1 MMAGKPEDPSP
12 MALNTSIDLL
22 SIGEPLL
29 EFNQTKG
36 TEEYRRGHGGDSSN
50 AAIAA
55 ARQGAK
61 VGYFTAL
68 GRDPFGDSFMEL
80 WAREGVDA
88 GAVIRSAAA
97 PTAIYFITHGKSGHE
112 FTYFRAGSAAS
123 RLTPADLPAETIG
136 AARIVHASGISQA
149 ISDSASD
156 TVFAAFALARERGRK
171 VSFDTN
177 LRLKLWP
184 LARARAIM
192 HAAAAQADYLFP
204 SADEATQLTG
214 LDDPDA
220 IVDFYLRLGAKV
232 VALKRGKDGALVAD
246 ARERHKIAPL
256 KVDPVDATGAGDTF
270 VGAFLARVLAGD
282 AIAAAG
288 RYANAA
294 AALSTTVY
302 GAVASIP
309 RAEQV
314 RAALAS

>member
-1 MMAGKPEDPSP
+1 MPPQSS
-12 MALNTSIDLL
+12 LDLL

-29 EFNQTKG
+29 EFNQAKG
-36 TEEYRRGHGGDSSN
+36 SDDYRRGHGGDSSN
-50 AAIAA
+50 MAIAA
-55 ARQGAK
+55 ARQGAR

-68 GRDPFGDSFMEL
+68 GRDPFGDSFMDL

-88 GAVIRSAAA
+88 SAAIRSPAA
-97 PTAIYFITHGKSGHE
+97 PTAIYFITHGKDGHE

-123 RLTPADLPAETIG
+123 RVTPADLPADVIAG
-136 AARIVHASGISQA
+136 ARIVHASGISQA
-149 ISDSASD
+149 ISDSACD
-156 TVFAAFALARERGRK
+156 AVFAAFALAREKGRK
-171 VSFDTN
+171 VSYDTN
-177 LRLKLWP
+177 MRLKLWP
-184 LARARAIM
+184 LARARAVI

-232 VALKRGKDGALVAD
+232 VALKRGKEGALVAD
-246 ARERHKIAPL
+246 GRERHRVAAL

-282 AIAAAG
+282 ALGEAA

>member
-1 MMAGKPEDPSP
+1 MP
-12 MALNTSIDLL
+12 LDLV

-36 TEEYRRGHGGDSSN
+36 SDDYRRGHGGDSSN
-50 AAIAA
+50 CAIAA

-68 GRDPFGDSFMEL
+68 GRDPFGDSFVEL
-80 WAREGVDA
+80 WGREGVDSA
-88 GAVIRSAAA
+88 AVIRSAIA
-97 PTAIYFITHGKSGHE
+97 PTAIYFITHGKGGHE

-123 RLTPADLPAETIG
+123 RLTPADLPADTIG

-149 ISDSASD
+149 ISDSACD
-156 TVFAAFALARERGRK
+156 AVFAAFALARERGRK

-184 LARARAIM
+184 LARARAVM
-192 HAAAAQADYLFP
+192 HEAAAQADYLFP

-214 LDDPDA
+214 LEDPDA

-232 VALKRGKDGALVAD
+232 VALKRGKEGALVAD

-256 KVDPVDATGAGDTF
+256 NVPPVDATGAGDTF
-270 VGAFLARVLAGD
+270 VGSFLARVLAGD
-282 AIAAAG
+282 AIADAG

>member
-1 MMAGKPEDPSP
+1 MP
-12 MALNTSIDLL
+12 LDLV

-36 TEEYRRGHGGDSSN
+36 TDEYRRGYGGDSSN

-80 WAREGVDA
+80 WVREGVDA
-88 GAVIRSAAA
+88 SAVIRSPTA
-97 PTAIYFITHGKSGHE
+97 PTAVYFVTHTKDGHE

-123 RLTPADLPAETIG
+123 RVTPADLPADTLAG
-136 AARIVHASGISQA
+136 TRIVHASGISQA
-149 ISDSASD
+149 ISDSACD
-156 TVFAAFALARERGRK
+156 TVFAAFALAAERGRK
-171 VSFDTN
+171 VSYDTN
-177 LRLKLWP
+177 FRPKLWP
-184 LARARAIM
+184 LARARAII

-220 IVDFYLRLGAKV
+220 IVDFYLRLGAKI
-232 VALKRGKDGALVAD
+232 VALKRGKKGALVAD
-246 ARERHKIAPL
+246 ARERHRIAAL
-256 KVDPVDATGAGDTF
+256 KVKPVDATGAGDTF
-270 VGAFLARVLAGD
+270 VGAFLARTLAGD
-282 AIAAAG
+282 SLADAG

-314 RAALAS
+314 RAALAA

>member
-1 MMAGKPEDPSP
+1 MP
-12 MALNTSIDLL
+12 LDLL

-36 TEEYRRGHGGDSSN
+36 GDEYRRGHGGDSSN
-50 AAIAA
+50 MAIAA
-55 ARQGAK
+55 ARQGAR

-68 GRDPFGDSFMEL
+68 GRDPFGDSFAEL

-88 GAVIRSAAA
+88 SAVIRSAAA
-97 PTAIYFITHGKSGHE
+97 PTAIYFITHGKDGHE

-123 RLTPADLPAETIG
+123 RVTPADVPG
-136 AARIVHASGISQA
+136 AVVAGARIVHASGISQA
-149 ISDSASD
+149 ISDSACD
-156 TVFAAFALARERGRK
+156 TVFAAFALAREKGGK
-171 VSFDTN
+171 VSYDTN

-184 LARARAIM
+184 VARARAVI

-214 LDDPDA
+214 LEDPDA

-232 VALKRGKDGALVAD
+232 VALKRGKEGALVAD
-246 ARERHKIAPL
+246 ANQRHRIVAR
-256 KVDPVDATGAGDTF
+256 KVTPVDATGAGDTF

-282 AIAAAG
+282 GIADAG

-314 RAALAS
+314 RAALAA

>member
-1 MMAGKPEDPSP
+1 MPPAAP
-12 MALNTSIDLL
+12 LDLL

-36 TEEYRRGHGGDSSN
+36 SDDYRRGYGGDSSN

-55 ARQGAK
+55 ARQGAR

-80 WAREGVDA
+80 WAREGIDA
-88 GAVIRSAAA
+88 SAVIRSAAA
-97 PTAIYFITHGKSGHE
+97 PTAIYFITHGKGGHE

-123 RLTPADLPAETIG
+123 RVTPADLPVETIA
-136 AARIVHASGISQA
+136 AARIVHASGISLA
-149 ISDSASD
+149 ISDSACDS
-156 TVFAAFALARERGRK
+156 VFAAFALARERGRK
-171 VSFDTN
+171 LSFDTN

-184 LARARAIM
+184 LARARAVM

-214 LDDPDA
+214 HDDPDA

-232 VALKRGKDGALVAD
+232 VALKRGKEGALVAD
-246 ARERHKIAPL
+246 ARQRHLIAPI

-282 AIAAAG
+282 AIADAG

-309 RAEQV
+309 RTEQV
-314 RAALAS
+314 RAALAA